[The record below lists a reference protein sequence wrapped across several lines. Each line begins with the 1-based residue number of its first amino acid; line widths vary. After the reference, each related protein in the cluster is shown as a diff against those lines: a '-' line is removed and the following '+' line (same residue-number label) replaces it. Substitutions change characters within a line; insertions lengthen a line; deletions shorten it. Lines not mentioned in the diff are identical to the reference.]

1 MMPWIHVAALEVND
15 NISDDDDNNI
25 DNSDNE
31 DVDSDVNVN
40 YDESKTND
48 DDAWVI
54 LFTAFWWSYKDV
66 MFMLIYFTKYY

>member
-40 YDESKTND
+40 YDESEE
-48 DDAWVI
+48 
-54 LFTAFWWSYKDV
+54 DV

>member
-48 DDAWVI
+48 DDA
-54 LFTAFWWSYKDV
+54 
-66 MFMLIYFTKYY
+66 